1 LDEGIGEYLT
11 IFELSKLTKFK
22 VPTLRKYVLTR
33 KIPYH
38 KINRA
43 IRFKPDEIKAWL
55 AAGGASGGKKT
66 GGAVGGK
73 GKAGKPEEQ
82 GELPFEGRT

>member
-11 IFELSKLTKFK
+11 IFEVSELTKFK

-33 KIPYH
+33 SIHFH

-43 IRFKPDEIKAWL
+43 IRFKREEIKAWL
-55 AAGGASGGKKT
+55 ACGGKQAT
-66 GGAVGGK
+66 GKREGEGR
-73 GKAGKPEEQ
+73 AGSAGEQ
-82 GELPFEGRT
+82 GELAFEERA

>member
-1 LDEGIGEYLT
+1 LDEDLGEYLT
-11 IFELSKLTKFK
+11 IFELSELTKFK

-33 KIPYH
+33 KIPFH

-43 IRFKPDEIKAWL
+43 IRFKADEIKAWL

-66 GGAVGGK
+66 GGSA
-73 GKAGKPEEQ
+73 GKAEEQ
-82 GELPFEGRT
+82 GELPFEERT